1 MNQVSAE
8 EAPLVNLPDAVR
20 QKRFNGKWSSNGDH
34 GEKNS
39 PTLAKTA
46 RMGHPTSQAQLHRRN
61 FTGATL
67 KAYFTKA
74 KRSAAAVRRAA

>member
-46 RMGHPTSQAQLHRRN
+46 RMGHPTSQAQFHRRD
-61 FTGATL
+61 FKSVLHKGEE
-67 KAYFTKA
+67 
-74 KRSAAAVRRAA
+74 KRSCGKAA